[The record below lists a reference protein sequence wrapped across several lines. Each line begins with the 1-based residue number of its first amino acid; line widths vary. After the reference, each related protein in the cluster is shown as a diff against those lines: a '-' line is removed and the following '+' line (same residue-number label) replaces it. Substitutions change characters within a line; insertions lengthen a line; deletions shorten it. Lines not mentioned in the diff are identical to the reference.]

1 MKAGDGYIASA
12 GSTHADFEAHTES
25 TYIVIFKL

>member
-1 MKAGDGYIASA
+1 MKPGDGYAAAA
-12 GSTHADFEAHTES
+12 GSTHADFETGTGA